1 MENNSIEY
9 CETSLNNVIAK
20 IKNRKTLREFL
31 FQMGWYLPDFTSYSH
46 EFVFHW
52 LQNKKQVSLFY
63 FILFVF
69 SY

>member
-31 FQMGWYLPDFTSYSH
+31 FQIGWYLPDFTSYSN

>member
-1 MENNSIEY
+1 MENNSEY
-9 CETSLNNVIAK
+9 CDTSLNNVIAK

-46 EFVFHW
+46 EFVFLF
-52 LQNKKQVSLFY
+52 LQGKKQVN
-63 FILFVF
+63 FILIYSYFF